1 MYDLKE
7 RAHKLIDSLPT
18 EKLVYVVAI
27 LTGMKGLIINEE
39 KPDEFDLLLIADS
52 KIDNDDDMDLDD
64 FAARLGL
71 DAHELK
77 N

>member
-7 RAHKLIDSLPT
+7 KAHKLIDSLPN

-39 KPDEFDLLLIADS
+39 EPDVFDLLLIADS
-52 KIDNDDDMDLDD
+52 KIDNDETMDLDD
-64 FAARLGL
+64 FAAKLGF
-71 DAHELK
+71 DAHEFK